1 MKQNGWA
8 EKMESIQI
16 PVDSIEELEHRIN
29 TSTTVQDINSVRFA
43 VVELMKTKPSILK
56 MWQDKYWSLVRCPTC
71 GKMKTE
77 DWPWKQ
83 FPKWSGTKSPLSKNC
98 YPRGISL
105 KSFKKIGMGGSPVAR
120 LGLAVFYL
128 MENGLLTKT
137 DTERAKNDGFTWWK
151 CDFDR
156 FCTYPVLGDYRQEKC
171 ADCVIRR

>member
-77 DWPWKQ
+77 D
-83 FPKWSGTKSPLSKNC
+83 
-98 YPRGISL
+98 
-105 KSFKKIGMGGSPVAR
+105 
-120 LGLAVFYL
+120 
-128 MENGLLTKT
+128 
-137 DTERAKNDGFTWWK
+137 
-151 CDFDR
+151 
-156 FCTYPVLGDYRQEKC
+156 
-171 ADCVIRR
+171 